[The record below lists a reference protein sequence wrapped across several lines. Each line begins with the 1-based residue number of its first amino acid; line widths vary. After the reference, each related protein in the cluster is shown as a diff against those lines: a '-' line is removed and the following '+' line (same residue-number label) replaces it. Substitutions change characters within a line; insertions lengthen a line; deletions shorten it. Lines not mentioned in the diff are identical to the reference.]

1 MNDLKNKIRQNTT
14 PIYFIDWCLF
24 TALGMESYIGALHF
38 ICATDTF
45 EGLHPNIFSP
55 KSFTYNH
62 SLTCEETLNAL
73 LCNQEVIDYIQKNGK
88 GKLLTWLLDE
98 TTERLATA
106 LGLEIALPPVALR
119 QHWDNKANT
128 NRLAELAGVPCV
140 PYVLAFVK
148 DYAQLRRV
156 SAHLGT
162 HLVVQMPHGLGGQ
175 TTFFISDEADFEK
188 HRVDIT
194 NGEEMKIMT
203 RINCL
208 GASLEACITQHGVVV
223 SPLLVELIGIKEINI
238 YEGGWSGDELYAN
251 AFPEAIRSAAQ
262 EYSIKMGE
270 QLRKVGY
277 KGYFQPDFLID
288 RDTNT
293 LYLGEMNLR
302 FSGFTPLINNAPM
315 AQRDIPLLLLH
326 LAEWLDIEY
335 DLDIKTLNHNWMTP
349 QNIDLLSFLHIKNI
363 YNSFVKPI
371 ATGIYRMDAAGKVI
385 KVRFEKNPQFLKDA
399 HEIFWF
405 STAGKTSKI
414 EKGDELGALFIRSR
428 VTTDGKHLTET
439 AKAWVAGLMMLDK

>member
-1 MNDLKNKIRQNTT
+1 MSHLKNKMRQNTT

-24 TALGMESYIGALHF
+24 TALGMENEIGTLHL
-38 ICATDTF
+38 ICAIDTF
-45 EGLHPNIFSP
+45 DGLHPNIFTP

-73 LCNQEVIDYIQKNGK
+73 LRNEEVIQYIQKHGK

-98 TTERLATA
+98 TTERLAA
-106 LGLEIALPPVALR
+106 ELGLEIALPPVAIR
-119 QHWDNKANT
+119 HQWDNKANT

-140 PYVLAFVK
+140 PYVLAFVA

-188 HRVDIT
+188 HRSDIT
-194 NGEEMKIMT
+194 SGAEMKIMT
-203 RINCL
+203 RIHCL
-208 GASLEACITQHGVVV
+208 GASLEACITRHGVVV

-238 YEGGWSGDELYAN
+238 YKGGWSGDELYAN
-251 AFPEAIRSAAQ
+251 AFSEPMRLAAQ
-262 EYSIKMGE
+262 EYAIKMGE

-288 RDTNT
+288 TDTNT

-302 FSGFTPLINNAPM
+302 FSGFTPLINNALM
-315 AQRDIPLLLLH
+315 AQREMPLLLLH
-326 LAEWLDIEY
+326 LAEWLEMEY
-335 DLDIKTLNHNWMTP
+335 DLDIKTLNHRWMTP
-349 QNIDLLSFLHIKNI
+349 QSIDTLSFLHLKNI
-363 YNSFVKPI
+363 YNTLAKPM
-371 ATGIYRMDAAGKVI
+371 ATGIYRMNSDGKVI
-385 KVRFEKNPQFLKDA
+385 WMRSEMNPQSLKAD
-399 HEIFWF
+399 EIFWF
-405 STAGKTSKI
+405 STAGKASKI
-414 EKGDELGALFIRSR
+414 ERGDELGALFIRSR

-439 AKAWVAGLMMLDK
+439 AKAWVTGLMMNNEL